1 MKMEAAANVWGIG
14 NGLGE
19 GVKGTS
25 PQILIGQFTLSQPW
39 DTLCPLHYYLP
50 HPLRIFRTS
59 HRPEC
64 LGLVYAADR
73 PLLSGKNEDV
83 QSTHC

>member
-14 NGLGE
+14 TGQG
-19 GVKGTS
+19 GGGKGT
-25 PQILIGQFTLSQPW
+25 LYRFTLSQPR
-39 DTLCPLHYYLP
+39 DRLCPSHYYLP
-50 HPLRIFRTS
+50 RLPPSRIFRTS
-59 HRPEC
+59 YSPEC